1 MSTTAIIRKASG
13 EKEAFDPEKLRNSIK
28 RAGTPDDITDQIIDE
43 ILPQLQDG
51 MTTREIYKKAFGML
65 RKRKRANAA
74 RYSLKKAIMELGP
87 TGYPF
92 EHFVAQVLA
101 HNGFEVSVGQVVQG
115 RCVTHEVDVIATT
128 DTTQYIVEC
137 KYYNSQGKYANVK
150 VPLYIR
156 SRVNDIIEYREKL
169 HDFKNIR
176 FFGWIVTNTRFTEDA
191 MNYGRCAGLNMLS
204 WNIPRGKG
212 LKDMVEKAGVYPV
225 TVITSLNRK
234 QKEYILSKD
243 IVLCKQ
249 LRENIKILH
258 EVGFTDK
265 SLKKVTEEIDELLN
279 SKD

>member
-1 MSTTAIIRKASG
+1 
-13 EKEAFDPEKLRNSIK
+13 
-28 RAGTPDDITDQIIDE
+28 
-43 ILPQLQDG
+43 
-51 MTTREIYKKAFGML
+51 
-65 RKRKRANAA
+65 
-74 RYSLKKAIMELGP
+74 MELGP

-92 EHFVAQVLA
+92 EQFVAQVLA

-115 RCVTHEVDVIATT
+115 RCVTHEVDVIATN

-169 HDFKNIR
+169 HDYKNIR
-176 FFGWIVTNTRFTEDA
+176 FSGWIVTNTRFTEDA

-204 WNIPRGKG
+204 WSIPRGKG

-225 TVITSLNRK
+225 TVITSLNKK

-265 SLKKVTEEIDELLN
+265 SLKKVVNEIDEMLN
-279 SKD
+279 SSKD